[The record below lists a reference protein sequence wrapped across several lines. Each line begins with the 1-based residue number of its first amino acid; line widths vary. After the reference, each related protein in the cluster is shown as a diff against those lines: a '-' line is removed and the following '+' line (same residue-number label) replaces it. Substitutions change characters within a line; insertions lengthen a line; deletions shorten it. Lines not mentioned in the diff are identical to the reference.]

1 MMYFPHRLTSM
12 LTQLDYG
19 TQIIGFK
26 VSFKQ
31 GNDYYETPLV
41 SKTFSVVSG
50 PGQSYQSSGSSSSS
64 SGSNG
69 ASQTPSLVT
78 CLTSIIL
85 IIVVIVVGCTVLYT
99 VEKTAEGI
107 MSKDVIVTQNVSKTY
122 GKPPLQVF
130 ALRETNLQIEQGDYI
145 AIIGPSGSGKSTLMN
160 LLGCLDKPTTGN
172 IFIDGKDVST
182 LNENELARI
191 RREKIGFIFQKYNLI
206 PTLNAL
212 ENVELSM
219 GFAGVDSQTR
229 TAKAKQ
235 LLELV
240 ELSKRLTHKPS
251 EMSGG
256 EQQRVAIARALANN
270 PSIILADE
278 PTGNVDTKSGENIMN
293 ILEEVNRKGETII
306 VVTHNMAIAQRA
318 KRVLRIQD
326 GVVKEEHV

>member
-1 MMYFPHRLTSM
+1 
-12 LTQLDYG
+12 
-19 TQIIGFK
+19 
-26 VSFKQ
+26 
-31 GNDYYETPLV
+31 
-41 SKTFSVVSG
+41 
-50 PGQSYQSSGSSSSS
+50 
-64 SGSNG
+64 
-69 ASQTPSLVT
+69 
-78 CLTSIIL
+78 
-85 IIVVIVVGCTVLYT
+85 
-99 VEKTAEGI
+99 
-107 MSKDVIVTQNVSKTY
+107 MSTDLIVTQNLSKTY
-122 GKPPLQVF
+122 GRPPLQVH
-130 ALRETNLQIEQGDYI
+130 ALRETNLAIKQGDYI

-160 LLGCLDKPTTGN
+160 LLGCLDKPSTGK

-182 LNENELARI
+182 LNEKELARI

-219 GFAGVDSQTR
+219 GFAGVDAQTR
-229 TAKAKQ
+229 TKKAKQ

-256 EQQRVAIARALANN
+256 EQQRVAIARALAND

-278 PTGNVDTKSGENIMN
+278 PTGNVDSKSGENIMR
-293 ILEEVNRKGETII
+293 ILEEVNARGETII

-326 GVVKEEHV
+326 GVVQEGHV

>member
-1 MMYFPHRLTSM
+1 
-12 LTQLDYG
+12 
-19 TQIIGFK
+19 
-26 VSFKQ
+26 
-31 GNDYYETPLV
+31 
-41 SKTFSVVSG
+41 
-50 PGQSYQSSGSSSSS
+50 
-64 SGSNG
+64 
-69 ASQTPSLVT
+69 
-78 CLTSIIL
+78 
-85 IIVVIVVGCTVLYT
+85 
-99 VEKTAEGI
+99 
-107 MSKDVIVTQNVSKTY
+107 MSKDVIITQNISKTY

-130 ALRETNLQIEQGDYI
+130 ALRETNLHIKQGDYI

-160 LLGCLDKPTTGN
+160 LLGCLDKPSSGK
-172 IFIDGKDVST
+172 IFIDGKDVSI

-219 GFAGVDSQTR
+219 GFAGVDSQVR
-229 TAKAKQ
+229 TAKAKK
-235 LLELV
+235 LLEMV

-306 VVTHNMAIAQRA
+306 IVTHNMVIAQRA

>member
-1 MMYFPHRLTSM
+1 
-12 LTQLDYG
+12 
-19 TQIIGFK
+19 
-26 VSFKQ
+26 
-31 GNDYYETPLV
+31 
-41 SKTFSVVSG
+41 
-50 PGQSYQSSGSSSSS
+50 
-64 SGSNG
+64 
-69 ASQTPSLVT
+69 
-78 CLTSIIL
+78 
-85 IIVVIVVGCTVLYT
+85 
-99 VEKTAEGI
+99 
-107 MSKDVIVTQNVSKTY
+107 MSTDVIVTQNLSKTY
-122 GKPPLQVF
+122 GRPPLQVH
-130 ALRETNLQIEQGDYI
+130 ALRETNLAIKQGDYI

-160 LLGCLDKPTTGN
+160 LLGCLDKPSTGK
-172 IFIDGKDVST
+172 IFIDGNDVST
-182 LNENELARI
+182 LNEKELARI

-219 GFAGVDSQTR
+219 GFAGVDAQTR
-229 TAKAKQ
+229 TKKAKQ

-278 PTGNVDTKSGENIMN
+278 PTGNVDSKSGDNIMR
-293 ILEEVNRKGETII
+293 ILEAVNARGETII

-326 GVVKEEHV
+326 GVVQEGHV

>member
-1 MMYFPHRLTSM
+1 ME
-12 LTQLDYG
+12 
-19 TQIIGFK
+19 K
-26 VSFKQ
+26 AA
-31 GNDYYETPLV
+31 E
-41 SKTFSVVSG
+41 
-50 PGQSYQSSGSSSSS
+50 
-64 SGSNG
+64 
-69 ASQTPSLVT
+69 
-78 CLTSIIL
+78 
-85 IIVVIVVGCTVLYT
+85 
-99 VEKTAEGI
+99 VEMI
-107 MSKDVIVTQNVSKTY
+107 KDVIVTQNITKTY

-130 ALRETNLQIEQGDYI
+130 ALRDTNLSIKQGDYI

-160 LLGCLDKPTTGN
+160 LLGCLDKPTSGK
-172 IFIDGKDVST
+172 IFIEGDDVSM
-182 LNENELARI
+182 LNENALARI

-206 PTLNAL
+206 PTLNAQ

-229 TAKAKQ
+229 TSRAKK
-235 LLELV
+235 LLEMV

-278 PTGNVDTKSGENIMN
+278 PTGNVDSKSGDNIMH
-293 ILEEVNRKGETII
+293 ILEEVNKRGETII

-326 GVVKEEHV
+326 GEVREEHA